1 MRIAALTARS
11 RFEIEDVPMPVLA
24 PDEVLVKVAMCG
36 VCASE
41 LEPWGGDVPTDFPL
55 YLGHEVSG
63 TVVDVGPDAEGLAVG
78 DAVGV
83 WVTTRGFAEYVAVKA
98 EYCRAAGDVALDIAL
113 AEPLACAVNAVDL
126 ADVRLG
132 DDVVLIGA
140 GFMGNLVQELVAL
153 RGARQVIVAD
163 TRSDAR
169 DKAAE
174 LGASRVVDVRA
185 ESLVDAVADLT
196 GGRGAD
202 VTFECTGTQRGL
214 ASMGE
219 VTRMSGKVVLVGYHQ
234 GQERSVP
241 LGYWNW
247 MAFQIVNGHFRE
259 VSTIMRGMTIGMRL
273 LTSGLV
279 SLESLVTHRFRLD
292 EIDDAFRAA
301 RDKPPGFVKAVVTFA
316 EEPDEPGEPASS

>member
-11 RFEIEDVPMPVLA
+11 TFEIEDVPLPVLA
-24 PDEVLVKVAMCG
+24 PDEVLVKVGVCG

-41 LEPWGGDVPTDFPL
+41 LEPWDGDAPADFPL

-63 TVVDVGPDAEGLAVG
+63 TVVDVGTDAQGVAVG

-98 EYCRAAGDVALDIAL
+98 EYCRAAGDVALDLAL

-153 RGARQVIVAD
+153 RGPRQVIVAD

-185 ESLVDAVADLT
+185 ESLEDVVADLT

-202 VTFECTGTQRGL
+202 VTFECTGTQAGL
-214 ASMGE
+214 DGVGQ
-219 VTRMSGKVVLVGYHQ
+219 VTRMSGKVVFVGYHQ
-234 GQERSVP
+234 GQDRSIP

-273 LTSGLV
+273 LSSGLV
-279 SLESLVTHRFRLD
+279 SLDSLVTHRYRLEQID
-292 EIDDAFRAA
+292 EAFRAA
-301 RDKPPGFVKAVVTFA
+301 RDKPPGFVKAVVTFG
-316 EEPDEPGEPASS
+316 DVSDEPASS